1 MVKGLKGIT
10 QVSSSLTNRIRRKLI
25 CLRLRPIRVFCL
37 HQISPEYDP
46 IRCCEGDW
54 ISEDSFIRTI
64 KVLLKEYTFI
74 PLSAAR
80 KKLEKDII
88 RLRNYAVLTF
98 DDGYRSVLPTLKWL
112 ESQGIPYTLFLN
124 GKYLDGQSCSAH
136 VLENARRIDSSITVP
151 ELSKGLYLNEK
162 DIKGLSA
169 CVGSHGYEHLDAT
182 QLAQSEFH
190 SQLKM
195 NIDLLKEFKSFYV
208 PFHAY
213 TWGRHDDKSDSILT
227 ELGLIPVLIDGQ
239 KNFNDP
245 QIIHRELLPAR

>member
-1 MVKGLKGIT
+1 MVKGHDGIT
-10 QVSSSLTNRIRRKLI
+10 QASSPLMKRIRRKLLR
-25 CLRLRPIRVFCL
+25 LRLRPIRVFCL

-46 IRCCEGDW
+46 LRCCEGDW
-54 ISEDSFIRTI
+54 MSEDSFIRTME
-64 KVLLKEYTFI
+64 VLLKEYTFI

-80 KKLEKDII
+80 KKLATDII
-88 RLRNYAVLTF
+88 RLRNFAVLTF

-112 ESQGIPYTLFLN
+112 DSQGIPYTLFLN

-136 VLENARRIDSSITVP
+136 VLENARRIDSCTTES
-151 ELSKGLYLNEK
+151 ELSKGLYLDEK
-162 DIKGLSA
+162 DIKGLTA

-182 QLAQSEFH
+182 QLARPEFR

-195 NIDLLKEFKSFYV
+195 NIDLLKGFKNFYI

-213 TWGRHDDKSDSILT
+213 TWGRHDDESDSVLT

-239 KNFNDP
+239 KNYNDP
-245 QIIHRELLPAR
+245 QVIHRELLPAR